1 MRTVKEA
8 LNQRVLLADG
18 SVSRLLDNA
27 DTDMKRDFYGMDKVL
42 SVLNVTRPD
51 LVREAHL
58 AYLLAGADVVRT
70 NSLTASPLTL
80 KQYGLQDE
88 AFVLNHLAAENA
100 AKAVDSVPGEG
111 RRRFVLGVIRD
122 DGWNATP
129 AEIEAAVDVQVQ
141 GLLSGGADAI
151 VLDCLAGIGRIQP
164 VLTAARRAR
173 ASVNSEAP
181 IYLQEGREVTD
192 FSRHVQEQADGIIR
206 YRPGDPAKGKQL
218 AEWIR
223 EEACNLIGGGDLPG
237 KTQQLDSVLRDLA
250 EDGLRPV
257 QSWVREE
264 GPVDRFEPASSW
276 SHFPDGHEAERE
288 IKAAK
293 ALEKAV

>member
-1 MRTVKEA
+1 MRSVKEA
-8 LNQRVLLADG
+8 LNQRVLLSDG

-27 DTDMKRDFYGMDKVL
+27 DTDMKRDFYGMEKVL

-70 NSLTASPLTL
+70 NSLSASPLTL

-100 AKAVDSVPGEG
+100 AQAVDAVPGNG
-111 RRRFVLGVIRD
+111 RRRFVLGVVRD
-122 DGWNATP
+122 DGWNGTP
-129 AEIEAAVDVQVQ
+129 AEIEDAVEIQVQ

-151 VLDCLAGIGRIQP
+151 VLDCMAGIGRIQP

-173 ASVNSEAP
+173 AAVNSEAP
-181 IYLQEGREVTD
+181 IFLQEGREVTE
-192 FSRHVQEQADGIIR
+192 FSRHVQEQVDGIIR
-206 YRPGDPAKGKQL
+206 YRPGDPAKKAQI
-218 AEWIR
+218 ADWIAN
-223 EEACNLIGGGDLPG
+223 ESCNLIGGGDLPG
-237 KTQQLDSVLRDLA
+237 KTQQLNQVLRSLA

-257 QSWVREE
+257 QGWIKEE
-264 GPVDRFEPASSW
+264 RPVDRFEPASSW
-276 SHFPDGHEAERE
+276 SHFPDGEEIKRE
-288 IKAAK
+288 IAAAK
-293 ALEKAV
+293 SLQAAE